1 VLKEPGRGCDIL
13 PGRTRKI
20 LGKTLPSFL
29 LANGLGAR
37 ILCFTFVQ
45 TDLNSAAEFRI
56 LQPFEGK
63 QGSLDA
69 T

>member
-1 VLKEPGRGCDIL
+1 MMRRQIAQFTKAVKEYCSCQGV
-13 PGRTRKI
+13 
-20 LGKTLPSFL
+20 
-29 LANGLGAR
+29 
-37 ILCFTFVQ
+37 LCFTFVQ